1 MERYI
6 KSLILS
12 IMMGISCKEYYG
24 AILPKRKMRHGW
36 IEQTDIFAF
45 ALGFMIISVSPIP
58 PYILQPIRVII
69 ILWIIGQIYFKAKWM
84 YHLALSVF
92 FGGIIW
98 VLTSIV
104 ISVLSL
110 CPFGS
115 DAIEYIFD
123 PVWCG
128 ILLFSMLGFSYR
140 FKGKI
145 YIFNKG
151 KGVFFGIFP
160 VFSIII
166 LLIMAVWGEN
176 EADYS
181 IRYIFVVGFGIASI
195 LIFYFIC
202 STLIKDAR
210 MQSLQVE
217 NELVRNQ
224 MSMYQSMEQSYRQ
237 QQKYMHDYKNQLNC
251 IQGLLEKGQVK
262 ESLNYIEELTG
273 GIRKNTDYIDTN
285 HVIVNVI
292 LNQKYQYAL
301 ENGITM
307 VINVNDL
314 SCLVMKKEDLVIL
327 LSNLLD
333 NAIEAC
339 KSIAADKIIQ
349 LKMVIEEESLILS
362 VRNPMDTLPK
372 MEGKRVLSSKRDK
385 QNHGIGLLNIENV
398 VRKNHGTSSIKC
410 EDGYFSFS
418 AMIPN
423 GQGGLQ

>member
-6 KSLILS
+6 RSLILS
-12 IMMGISCKEYYG
+12 IMMGISCKEYYE
-24 AILPKRKMRHGW
+24 AILPKRKMRYRW
-36 IEQTDIFAF
+36 IEQTVIFAF
-45 ALGFMIISVSPIP
+45 ALGFMVISVSPIP

-69 ILWIIGQIYFKAKWM
+69 IFWIIGQIYFKAKWM

-92 FGGIIW
+92 FCGIIW
-98 VLTSIV
+98 VLSSIV
-104 ISVLSL
+104 ISVLRLSL
-110 CPFGS
+110 FGS
-115 DAIEYIFD
+115 NTIEYIFD

-140 FKGKI
+140 LKGKI
-145 YIFNKG
+145 NIFDKG
-151 KGVFFGIFP
+151 KGIFFGIFP

-166 LLIMAVWGEN
+166 LMIMAVWGEN

-181 IRYIFVVGFGIASI
+181 IRYIFVMGFGIASI

-202 STLIKDAR
+202 SMLIKDAR

-224 MSMYQSMEQSYRQ
+224 MSMYLSMEQSYRQ
-237 QQKYMHDYKNQLNC
+237 QLKYMHDYKNQLNC

-262 ESLNYIEELTG
+262 ESLNYIGELTG
-273 GIRKNTDYIDTN
+273 GIRKNTDYIDTK
-285 HVIVNVI
+285 HMIVNVI

-314 SCLVMKKEDLVIL
+314 SCLVMRKEDLVIL

-339 KSIAADKIIQ
+339 KNIDADKIIQ

-362 VRNPMDTLPK
+362 VRNPMNTLPK
-372 MEGKRVLSSKRDK
+372 VEGKRILSSKKDK

-398 VRKNHGTSSIKC
+398 VRKNHGTNSIKF

>member
-1 MERYI
+1 MGLYI

-12 IMMGISCKEYYG
+12 IMLGISCKEYYE
-24 AILPKRKMRHGW
+24 AILPKRKMRYRW
-36 IEQTDIFAF
+36 VEQTVVLAF
-45 ALGFMIISVSPIP
+45 VLGFMVISVAPIP

-69 ILWIIGQIYFKAKWM
+69 IIWIIGQIYFKAKWM
-84 YHLALSVF
+84 YHFALSVF
-92 FGGIIW
+92 FCGIIW
-98 VLTSIV
+98 VLSSIV
-104 ISVLSL
+104 FSVLRL

-115 DAIEYIFD
+115 NTIEYIFD
-123 PVWCG
+123 PIWCG
-128 ILLFSMLGFSYR
+128 ILLFLMLGFSCR
-140 FKGKI
+140 FKGRINIFDKENGI
-145 YIFNKG
+145 Y
-151 KGVFFGIFP
+151 FGIFP

-166 LLIMAVWGEN
+166 LMIMAVWGEN

-181 IRYIFVVGFGIASI
+181 IRYIFIMGFGIASI

-224 MSMYQSMEQSYRQ
+224 MSMYRSMEQGYRR

-262 ESLNYIEELTG
+262 ESLNYIGELTG
-273 GIRKNTDYIDTN
+273 GIRKNTDYVDTN

-314 SCLVMKKEDLVIL
+314 SRLVMRKEDLVIL

-339 KSIAADKIIQ
+339 KNIAADKIIQ

-362 VRNPMDTLPK
+362 VRNPMNMPIK
-372 MEGKRVLSSKRDK
+372 VEGKRILSSKKDR